1 MRIKR
6 FIQRVFQLLTRNFKM
21 YQFQRHY
28 TQLTRFVARG
38 PRASQCPLYQKT
50 TNQVNWVLYQNI
62 IEESSKISRSVQ
74 FSFFGIVL
82 YPDLDRQ

>member
-1 MRIKR
+1 MPRNAHFIGKRLIKL
-6 FIQRVFQLLTRNFKM
+6 IG
-21 YQFQRHY
+21 YY
-28 TQLTRFVARG
+28 TQLPRFVAQG
-38 PRASQCPLYQKT
+38 PRASQCPLYRKT
-50 TNQVNWVLYQNI
+50 SNQVNWVLYQNI